1 MQASGFP
8 ARLTPLCFSRHERSA
23 LRWPRPHALP
33 LPMSPN
39 LAHINTTL
47 GRDARALVE
56 WALSQSQ
63 DAIVT
68 TNFRPF
74 EAVILHMVTQLRPD
88 VPVIWMDNG
97 YNTEATYRFAEQV
110 SRQLKLNLKV
120 YLPRRS
126 RAHREAI
133 DGPTPALDD
142 PRHAAFTQEVKLE
155 PFARALS
162 ETAPQ
167 VWFTALR
174 ATDTAVRAQMDPVSV
189 NPDGLIKV
197 APLLYWSSKEL
208 YEYCEKYRLPNN
220 FDYVD
225 PTKGE
230 DNRECGLHL
239 NH

>member
-1 MQASGFP
+1 MSAVRELDLAQVN
-8 ARLTPLCFSRHERSA
+8 AR
-23 LRWPRPHALP
+23 W
-33 LPMSPN
+33 
-39 LAHINTTL
+39 
-47 GRDARALVE
+47 GRDAPALVE
-56 WALSQSQ
+56 WAVGLGQPT
-63 DAIVT
+63 IVT

-74 EAVILHMVTQLRPD
+74 EAVILHLVTRANPQ
-88 VPVIWMDNG
+88 VPVVWMDNG
-97 YNTEATYRFAEQV
+97 YNTEATYRFADEV
-110 SRQLKLNLKV
+110 TKQLRLNLKI

-126 RAHREAI
+126 RAHREAVE
-133 DGPTPALDD
+133 GATPALHD
-142 PRHAAFTQEVKLE
+142 PRHAAFTAEVKLE
-155 PFARALS
+155 PFARALH

-197 APLLYWSSKEL
+197 APLLHWSSKDL
-208 YEYCEKYRLPNN
+208 HDYCVQHGLPNN

-239 NH
+239 AH